1 MIGEGHGRFVRG
13 EGLLPAPRVRAGV
26 GFGRDRVAAAS
37 AIVDTGADVCV
48 FPGEILH
55 RDLSGLRSCE
65 MVLTSVGDEEYPA
78 TVYYPTVTVGTIR
91 VEGVA
96 SAVLPGADA
105 LLGRSFLNEC
115 EVFSSARRDV
125 VRLRRA
131 TQALRPTMGRGVG
144 EETHFI

>member
-13 EGLLPAPRVRAGV
+13 EGLLPSPRVRVGV
-26 GFGRDRVAAAS
+26 AFGSGRVAAAS

-48 FPGEILH
+48 FPGELLPW
-55 RDLSGLRSCE
+55 DLSGLRSGE

-91 VEGVA
+91 LEGVA
-96 SAVLPGADA
+96 SAVLPGAEA

-115 EVFSSARRDV
+115 EVFLSARRDV

-131 TQALRPTMGRGVG
+131 T
-144 EETHFI
+144 